1 MNELLSWKGTSLKID
16 LQENVESNFIK
27 SLKNQS
33 INLRREGNIYYLE
46 NQSKYFIYEDE
57 FIDDSRRL
65 PSIITKFIQKDY
77 NNLGQVYIASDA
89 GFIEIEADKKDKIIY
104 EKIIKENNIDG
115 TTREFPI
122 SINVLNE
129 VLDSNNRKSALIIDF
144 FILSALSTKISYTA
158 EEIESEFIIGDK
170 RFGTNF
176 NIDCEPFYLFPIYD
190 WIINNNEYKDS
201 YIVKLQIVR
210 QVIVNKR
217 TLENTNEILEDS
229 KLAYRRIISRKTDDY
244 FEQINKLKD
253 DFLNLSKN
261 ENNTLRTLNLTF
273 FAWLGSLGVQL
284 LNIIIGYNGN
294 NLLHYLLFS
303 KGSKKGIVVGM
314 FIIAL
319 IFIFIAYVSEI
330 KSLQKEYNVLKHIY
344 KDKILFE
351 SESDI
356 ESKFELIIKKPE
368 VGKFQMGIF
377 GIFLFLLLVRCICAF
392 M

>member
-1 MNELLSWKGTSLKID
+1 MNELLSWKETSLKID

-33 INLRREGNIYYLE
+33 INLRHEGNIYYLE

-77 NNLGQVYIASDA
+77 NNLGKVYIASDA
-89 GFIEIEADKKDKIIY
+89 EFIEIEADKKDKIIY
-104 EKIIKENNIDG
+104 EKIINENNIDG
-115 TTREFPI
+115 TIREFPI
-122 SINVLNE
+122 SINILNE

-170 RFGTNF
+170 IYRTNF
-176 NIDCEPFYLFPIYD
+176 NIDCEPFYLFSIYD
-190 WIINNNEYKDS
+190 WIINSNEYKDS

-253 DFLNLSKN
+253 DFLNLSRN

-330 KSLQKEYNVLKHIY
+330 KSLQKEYDVLKHIY

-368 VGKFQMGIF
+368 VGKIQIAIF
-377 GIFLFLLLVRCICAF
+377 GIVLFLLLSRCICAF

>member
-16 LQENVESNFIK
+16 LQKNLESNFIK
-27 SLKNQS
+27 SLNNQY
-33 INLRREGNIYYLE
+33 IELRCEDNIYVLE

-57 FIDDSRRL
+57 FIDESRRL

-77 NNLGQVYIASDA
+77 NNLGQIYIASSNS
-89 GFIEIEADKKDKIIY
+89 FIDIEADTKDKIIY
-104 EKIIKENNIDG
+104 EKIIKDNNIDG
-115 TTREFPI
+115 NMRYFPI

-170 RFGTNF
+170 RYISNF

-190 WIINNNEYKDS
+190 WIINSNEYKDS

-217 TLENTNEILEDS
+217 TLKNVAEILEDS
-229 KLAYRRIISRKTDDY
+229 KLAYNRIISRKTDDY
-244 FEQINKLKD
+244 FDQINKLKD
-253 DFLNLSKN
+253 DFLSLSKN
-261 ENNTLRTLNLTF
+261 ENTTLRTLNLTF

-284 LNIIIGYNGN
+284 LNLIIKYDGN
-294 NLLHYLLFS
+294 NLLCYLFIS
-303 KGSKKGIVVGM
+303 KGLKKAVVVGM
-314 FIIAL
+314 FIMAL
-319 IFIFIAYVSEI
+319 IFIFVAYISEI
-330 KSLQKEYNVLKHIY
+330 KSLQKEYDVVKRIY

-351 SESDI
+351 SES
-356 ESKFELIIKKPE
+356 EKENKFELFIQKPK
-368 VGKFQMGIF
+368 VGKIQIAIF
-377 GIFLFLLLVRCICAF
+377 STLLFLLLARCFLAIV
-392 M
+392 

>member
-16 LQENVESNFIK
+16 LQKNLESNFIK
-27 SLKNQS
+27 SLNNQY
-33 INLRREGNIYYLE
+33 IELRCEDNIYVLE

-57 FIDDSRRL
+57 FIDESRRL

-77 NNLGQVYIASDA
+77 NNLGQIYIASSNS
-89 GFIEIEADKKDKIIY
+89 FIDIEADTKDKIIY
-104 EKIIKENNIDG
+104 EKIIKDNNIDG
-115 TTREFPI
+115 NTRYFPI

-170 RFGTNF
+170 RYISNF

-190 WIINNNEYKDS
+190 WIINSNEYKDS

-217 TLENTNEILEDS
+217 TLKNVAEILEDS
-229 KLAYRRIISRKTDDY
+229 KLAYNRIISRKTDDY
-244 FEQINKLKD
+244 FDQINKLKD
-253 DFLNLSKN
+253 DFLSLSKN
-261 ENNTLRTLNLTF
+261 ENTTLRTLNLTF

-284 LNIIIGYNGN
+284 LNLIIKYDGN
-294 NLLHYLLFS
+294 NLLCYLLIS
-303 KGSKKGIVVGM
+303 KGLKKAVVVGM
-314 FIIAL
+314 FIMAL
-319 IFIFIAYVSEI
+319 IFIFVAYIYEI
-330 KSLQKEYNVLKHIY
+330 KSLQKEYDVVKRIY

-351 SESDI
+351 SES
-356 ESKFELIIKKPE
+356 EKENKFELFIQKPK
-368 VGKFQMGIF
+368 VGKIQIAIF
-377 GIFLFLLLVRCICAF
+377 STLLFLLLARCFLAIV
-392 M
+392 